1 MEIQKVWPGGFQY
14 SCSSSPPR
22 TSHDCLQR
30 SAVPNH
36 VISFANVGSLGSHEA
51 QLLPWNPCLQRLVQ
65 TNFLPFP
72 SYLSCACLSLSLSLS
87 LSCVSCGQNPCL
99 QRRLPRGLGL
109 PLSKRNHNDCSFG
122 SEKRRSMSFENLK
135 QIPYLTCLCHWIQF
149 FKQRALIQ
157 TRHGPE
163 ARAQRSPTFPLHPEE
178 LRATWAMRKLKP
190 TNYATH

>member
-14 SCSSSPPR
+14 SCSSNPPR

-36 VISFANVGSLGSHEA
+36 VISFANVGSLGSREA
-51 QLLPWNPCLQRLVQ
+51 QLWHGTHACRGWFKQVSFH
-65 TNFLPFP
+65 FLPTFRVRV
-72 SYLSCACLSLSLSLS
+72 SLALSLS

-109 PLSKRNHNDCSFG
+109 PLSKRNNNDCSFG

-135 QIPYLTCLCHWIQF
+135 QIP
-149 FKQRALIQ
+149 
-157 TRHGPE
+157 
-163 ARAQRSPTFPLHPEE
+163 
-178 LRATWAMRKLKP
+178 
-190 TNYATH
+190 